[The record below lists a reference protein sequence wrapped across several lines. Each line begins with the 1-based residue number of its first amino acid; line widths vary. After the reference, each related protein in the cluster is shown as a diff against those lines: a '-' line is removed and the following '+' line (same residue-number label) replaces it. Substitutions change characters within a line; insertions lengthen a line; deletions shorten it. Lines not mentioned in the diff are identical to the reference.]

1 MCLSILILGTLGG
14 KSVRCRKEALFSD
27 LFPERVLLML
37 VGEGSCSWFFAPV
50 CSYKFYAQFYLH
62 SSFTVPPI
70 GGAFGIQSSI
80 CSGAFLQK
88 W

>member
-1 MCLSILILGTLGG
+1 M
-14 KSVRCRKEALFSD
+14 RCRKEALFCD
-27 LFPERVLLML
+27 LFPEEVLLML
-37 VGEGSCSWFFAPV
+37 VGEGSCSWFYTPV
-50 CSYKFYAQFYLH
+50 CSYKFYALTVYLH

-88 W
+88 